1 MEKNKKTKTKRENFT
16 EIRDI
21 LAGMERDDLVAV
33 MQNELDLL
41 EKKKAASTKN
51 QEANIGL
58 MARVLDVLRDEFD
71 APATVI
77 EIYDKV
83 RDDETIKST
92 QKVVYL
98 LKQLVAQDKVVE
110 TKDKKKNLYSAKRD

>member
-21 LAGMERDDLVAV
+21 LAEMERDDLVAV

>member
-1 MEKNKKTKTKRENFT
+1 MEKGKVTKRESFT

-21 LAGMERDDLVAV
+21 LAEMERDDLVAV
-33 MQNELDLL
+33 MQNELNLL
-41 EKKKAASTKN
+41 EKKKASSTKN

-58 MARVLDVLRDEFD
+58 MARVLDTLRNEFES
-71 APATVI
+71 PATVI

-83 RDDETIKST
+83 RDDEIIKST

-110 TKDKKKNLYSAKRD
+110 IKDKKKNLYSAKRD